1 VDGGGTPRD
10 GLFGASAAI
19 AEMRGYLAKV
29 ALSDATVLVTGETGT
44 GKERVASAVHR
55 LGRRA
60 TGPMISVN
68 CAAIPDSLFES
79 EMFGHE
85 RGAFTGATSSFPGRF
100 AQADHGTLFLDEIGE
115 MALPAQAKLLR
126 ILEERTVTP
135 VGSVRSRPIDVRI
148 VAASNQR
155 LEELVAARQFR
166 ADLFYRLNVARI
178 DLPPLRARPE
188 DIGPI
193 VDHFI
198 AEQNSRL
205 EMRVGRPDAALL
217 ASMRQYDWPGNVRE
231 LRNMVEALF
240 IDAPQDRAVRLEDL
254 PRSFRDLLA
263 ADRSAGAPER
273 ERLAEVL
280 RETKWNKVEAARQ
293 MNWSRMTLYRKLAKY
308 ALDPDD
314 DADS

>member
-1 VDGGGTPRD
+1 MT
-10 GLFGASAAI
+10 
-19 AEMRGYLAKV
+19 EMRGYLAKV
-29 ALSDATVLVTGETGT
+29 ARSDATVLVTGETGT
-44 GKERVASAVHR
+44 GKERVASAIHA
-55 LGRRA
+55 LGPRA
-60 TGPMISVN
+60 AGPLVSVN
-68 CAAIPDSLFES
+68 CAAIPDALFES

-85 RGAFTGATSSFPGRF
+85 RGAFTGAMASFPGRF
-100 AQADHGTLFLDEIGE
+100 AQADRGTLFLDEIGE
-115 MALPAQAKLLR
+115 MAPAAQAKLLR
-126 ILEERTVTP
+126 VLEDRKVTA
-135 VGSVRSRPIDVRI
+135 VGSVRPRAVDVRI

-188 DIGPI
+188 DIAPI

-205 EMRVGRPDAALL
+205 AMRVGRPDAALL
-217 ASMRQYDWPGNVRE
+217 ASMRQYSWPGNVRE

-263 ADRSAGAPER
+263 SDRSAGAPER

-280 RETKWNKVEAARQ
+280 RETRWNKVEAARQ

-308 ALDPDD
+308 ALDPEGDD
-314 DADS
+314 QD